1 MNLNLSKLFLL
12 PSNISPNVI
21 ESNLDNLIN
30 TSSVFNN
37 LYLLEE
43 KISPIISFIENKGVF
58 ISSSWME
65 SEISRLNNLFDT
77 SHELNSLITFL
88 NSKKRKGNSIVDK
101 ELSHIKKWIIPLE
114 MTSNK
119 SASIF
124 KIQGEW
130 NLYSSY
136 SGRMTAKKMP

>member
-43 KISPIISFIENKGVF
+43 KISPIISFIENKGC
-58 ISSSWME
+58 
-65 SEISRLNNLFDT
+65 L
-77 SHELNSLITFL
+77 
-88 NSKKRKGNSIVDK
+88 
-101 ELSHIKKWIIPLE
+101 
-114 MTSNK
+114 
-119 SASIF
+119 
-124 KIQGEW
+124 
-130 NLYSSY
+130 
-136 SGRMTAKKMP
+136 

>member
-43 KISPIISFIENKGVF
+43 RYHPLLVLSKIRGVYKF
-58 ISSSWME
+58 
-65 SEISRLNNLFDT
+65 
-77 SHELNSLITFL
+77 
-88 NSKKRKGNSIVDK
+88 
-101 ELSHIKKWIIPLE
+101 
-114 MTSNK
+114 
-119 SASIF
+119 
-124 KIQGEW
+124 
-130 NLYSSY
+130 
-136 SGRMTAKKMP
+136 